1 MKYYIRD
8 IMPDPVNRRVLL
20 AMFSVIA
27 IYGLTVGFL
36 YPLISI
42 RMENW
47 GYSSAWIG
55 FMGTLPFLASVFVA
69 PLIPVI
75 IRTANVSKLVF
86 LSICADIFFL
96 AVMAFIEN
104 IYVWFVCRF
113 FTGVAG
119 TVLFVVSETW
129 INEIAEDRTRGRVIG
144 LYTLTFSTTL
154 AISPLFIVFVG
165 VDGKLPFL
173 FAVTVI
179 AIGLYPLR
187 WTRDS
192 KPDFSGGKV
201 SHVLQFVILAPTLVC
216 AAAVMAFEEAAIMT
230 LLPVYAIRSGLT
242 AEVAAVFLTV
252 LAVGSMVAQPIL
264 GVLADKMN
272 RYKLILICALIV
284 LIGAVLLPVVIDSEI
299 IVWPIMLVWGGAIA
313 GIYTVALV
321 IMGQR
326 FRGAQLAA
334 GNAAFG
340 LMWGVAGALAPASA
354 GIAMSVWDPH
364 GFVVVATAM
373 AIIFLIV
380 YGLRRHFRG
389 DFK

>member
-1 MKYYIRD
+1 MRYYIRD

-47 GYSSAWIG
+47 GYSPTWIG
-55 FMGTLPFLASVFVA
+55 FMGTLPFLASIFVA
-69 PLIPVI
+69 PLIPI
-75 IRTANVSKLVF
+75 IMRTANVSRLVF
-86 LSICADIFFL
+86 LSICADICFIT
-96 AVMAFIEN
+96 VMAFVEN

-113 FTGVAG
+113 MTGVAG

-144 LYTLTFSTTL
+144 LYTLTFSATL
-154 AISPLFIVFVG
+154 AISPLFIIFVG
-165 VDGKLPFL
+165 VDGKLPF
-173 FAVTVI
+173 FFTIAVI

-192 KPDFSGGKV
+192 TPDFSGGKV
-201 SHVLQFVILAPTLVC
+201 SHVWQFMLLAPTLIC

-242 AEVAAVFLTV
+242 QEVAAVFLTV
-252 LAVGSMVAQPIL
+252 LAIGSMAAQPVV
-264 GVLADKMN
+264 GMLADKMN
-272 RYKLILICALIV
+272 RYKLIAICALVV
-284 LIGAVLLPVVIDSEI
+284 LLGAVCLPFVIQSKI
-299 IVWPIMLVWGGAIA
+299 IVWPVMLIWGGAIA

-340 LMWGVAGALAPASA
+340 VVWGIAGAIAPASA
-354 GIAMSVWDPH
+354 GIAMTIWDPH
-364 GFVVVATAM
+364 GFVIVAVAVT
-373 AIIFLIV
+373 IVFFIV
-380 YGLRRHFRG
+380 YAVRRYYG
-389 DFK
+389 YTVG